1 MLNRE
6 ATEPVITSMPPV
18 LLADIGATNCR
29 FGAVGADGR
38 PERVFK
44 LRGDAVASAEA
55 AITRYLDEASLR
67 PRAAV
72 LAVAGPI
79 EGDTVTLTNR
89 AWSFR
94 LSEMAAHFGWTAAR
108 CVNDFEAVAWS
119 VQRLTADD
127 VRPLGPAMPEASG
140 TRVVFGPGTGLG
152 VAALVPS
159 GERWQVIATEGGHV
173 SFGAAR
179 HDEEPIFARLR
190 AECGAVSAETVLSG
204 PGLERLHRAM
214 HGAHEKRPAAAIT
227 ADGHRGE
234 AAARDSVLMFVR
246 LFGRFAGDLA
256 LMFKATGGVFIGGGV
271 ARRIGPLLDDP
282 AFREAFEAHPP
293 YSKLLQGIPT
303 TLITLDEPGLLGCAA
318 IAQEMLGTG
327 RSG

>member
-1 MLNRE
+1 MRIWSRGACFPSPTMSARCWRVIKHSGSLRRRRRISFPGTIPWCWSAIRPVVGGWKAGSCVSMLNRE

-127 VRPLGPAMPEASG
+127 VRPLGPAMPRRAA
-140 TRVVFGPGTGLG
+140 PGWCL
-152 VAALVPS
+152 APA
-159 GERWQVIATEGGHV
+159 
-173 SFGAAR
+173 
-179 HDEEPIFARLR
+179 
-190 AECGAVSAETVLSG
+190 
-204 PGLERLHRAM
+204 PG
-214 HGAHEKRPAAAIT
+214 
-227 ADGHRGE
+227 
-234 AAARDSVLMFVR
+234 S
-246 LFGRFAGDLA
+246 
-256 LMFKATGGVFIGGGV
+256 
-271 ARRIGPLLDDP
+271 
-282 AFREAFEAHPP
+282 
-293 YSKLLQGIPT
+293 
-303 TLITLDEPGLLGCAA
+303 
-318 IAQEMLGTG
+318 
-327 RSG
+327 